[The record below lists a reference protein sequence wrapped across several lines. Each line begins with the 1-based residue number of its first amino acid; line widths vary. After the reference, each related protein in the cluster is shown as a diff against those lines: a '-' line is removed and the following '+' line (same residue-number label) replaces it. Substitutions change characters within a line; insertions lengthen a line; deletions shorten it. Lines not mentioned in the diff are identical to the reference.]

1 VFDGT
6 GSYVT
11 CNIPLSGDITYCF
24 WLKTGVVQNNKRIIN
39 ITNGAT
45 NRNFSLGTV
54 TTAGIVG
61 GYDGTNQPLTSTRV
75 DDNIWHNIVCTMQT
89 NSYKIYID
97 SISQSLT
104 WGIGTTGNWNNISS
118 TSLDIG
124 GISSGG
130 TFYCSINIA
139 QVQIY
144 NRALSAQ
151 EINQNYNATK
161 TRFGLT

>member
-1 VFDGT
+1 MLENIKNSKEDPLHLNSRVLLVDSMNTFLRSFAMINHMNPGGAHIGGLTGFLKSIGFAIRHIKPTRVILVFDGT

-45 NRNFSLGTV
+45 NRNFSLGTT

-75 DDNIWHNIVCTMQT
+75 DDNIWHNIA
-89 NSYKIYID
+89 
-97 SISQSLT
+97 
-104 WGIGTTGNWNNISS
+104 
-118 TSLDIG
+118 
-124 GISSGG
+124 
-130 TFYCSINIA
+130 FINILF
-139 QVQIY
+139 I
-144 NRALSAQ
+144 
-151 EINQNYNATK
+151 
-161 TRFGLT
+161 